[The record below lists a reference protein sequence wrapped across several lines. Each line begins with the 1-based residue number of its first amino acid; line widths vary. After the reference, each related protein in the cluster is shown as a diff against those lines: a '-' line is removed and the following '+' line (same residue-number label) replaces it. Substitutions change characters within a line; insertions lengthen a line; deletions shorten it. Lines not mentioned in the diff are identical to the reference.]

1 MRRLIPIYALCVIC
15 GSALADDTPLAATA
29 APYAYALDTLAS
41 PRLFKTAADVA
52 ARPVP
57 YRTGETVSLSAPNG
71 AASALVSDA
80 ASAGTVAL
88 PINAGGLWTATNSKQ
103 GTATFLMRYSYYGT
117 QGAGTAADPAKIVD
131 ADELSDLADAGT
143 AGDGYVFTLLGGDD
157 HLAKLRLPVGY
168 TLEEAG
174 NDNWRIVA
182 TADGLLYSWSGMAYK
197 LDSKGP
203 GPDRKAKTMEA
214 FSVAFSGDNW
224 SRTSEAASKLILTSP
239 AGSATTNDLAG
250 TGLWPVCFDQK
261 GPWGVSL
268 VAGDKTLSASINVT
282 SVGTLIIIR

>member
-15 GSALADDTPLAATA
+15 GAALADDTPLAATA

-143 AGDGYVFTLLGGDD
+143 ASDGYVFTLVSGDQL
-157 HLAKLRLPVGY
+157 LAKLRLPVGY
-168 TLEEAG
+168 ALEEAG
-174 NDNWRIVA
+174 NGNWRIVSV
-182 TADGLLYSWSGMAYK
+182 ADGLLYSWSGIAYK
-197 LDSKGP
+197 LDSRQP
-203 GPDRKAKTMEA
+203 GPDRKARAKDSY
-214 FSVAFSGDNW
+214 SVAFSGDNW

-239 AGSATTNDLAG
+239 DGIATTNDLAG
-250 TGLWPVCFDQK
+250 TGLQPLRFRLGGLWD
-261 GPWGVSL
+261 VSL
-268 VAGDKTLSASINVT
+268 VAGNKTLDASINVAPI
-282 SVGTLIIIR
+282 GTVIQMK